1 MLSSPGWPQAHY
13 GVRMALST
21 LSYWFYHMPAG
32 ITDMHHCAKDGA
44 WRHAGQTFFQLRHI
58 PSPDPL
64 LSSNSWG
71 VLVKP
76 LLFLCLRSYCV
87 GEEMEV
93 LSSSSSFFCPPV
105 SSSFPHL
112 LLLLF
117 FFCCSFFLLHP
128 LLFFFFFNA
137 FFSKFWVQLP

>member
-76 LLFLCLRSYCV
+76 LPMSQILLCWRGNGGFIIFIILL
-87 GEEMEV
+87 
-93 LSSSSSFFCPPV
+93 LSSCF
-105 SSSFPHL
+105 L
-112 LLLLF
+112 LLPSPPPPPLLFLLF
-117 FFCCSFFLLHP
+117 FLFAPPPP
-128 LLFFFFFNA
+128 LFFFFNA
-137 FFSKFWVQLP
+137 LQAKLWVQLP